1 MGRYVAGV
9 QRGNQREID
18 VNEKAAGVKVLGN
31 AVVAAGVR
39 PALRRAA
46 TAART
51 TADVTKALTVTRPC
65 KLDTLHP
72 GCESARGFSKVAT

>member
-1 MGRYVAGV
+1 MPNTNFLGRYVAGV

-46 TAART
+46 TAERTSASRARRPTLPHFMPCQTAET
-51 TADVTKALTVTRPC
+51 T
-65 KLDTLHP
+65 
-72 GCESARGFSKVAT
+72 